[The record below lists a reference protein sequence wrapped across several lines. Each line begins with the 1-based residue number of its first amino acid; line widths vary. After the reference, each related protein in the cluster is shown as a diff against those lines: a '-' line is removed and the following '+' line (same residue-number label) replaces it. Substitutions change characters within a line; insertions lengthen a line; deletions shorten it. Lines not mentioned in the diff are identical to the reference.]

1 MKQPL
6 NDEDRSRIARAWRTS
21 GMTQPAYSAA
31 HGITDRT
38 LRMWI
43 ARWDPPRPS
52 GTEVVRAVCERAIER
67 LRALV
72 DGLDQKSTAPGSAPE
87 PKNDA
92 GVPGKAPAVAPQGNM
107 SASGT
112 HPRSFDLSNLGTRY

>member
-6 NDEDRSRIARAWRTS
+6 KDEDRSRIARAWRTS

-43 ARWDPPRPS
+43 ARWASPCPS
-52 GTEVVRAVCERAIER
+52 GTEGVRAVCERAIER

-72 DGLDQKSTAPGSAPE
+72 DGLDQDSASPASPLELDNVAAAPG
-87 PKNDA
+87 
-92 GVPGKAPAVAPQGNM
+92 VAPGVLPQSNVNRSTTGL
-107 SASGT
+107 
-112 HPRSFDLSNLGTRY
+112 RSFDLSNLGRP